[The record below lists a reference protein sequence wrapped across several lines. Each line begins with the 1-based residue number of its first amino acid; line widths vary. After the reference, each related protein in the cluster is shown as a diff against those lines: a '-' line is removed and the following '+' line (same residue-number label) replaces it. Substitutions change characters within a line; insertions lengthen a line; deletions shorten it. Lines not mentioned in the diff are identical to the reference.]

1 MDSTRIYYTLCSSRK
16 SLSEK
21 WKPGS
26 GLHRHHIVPRHSG
39 GTDDDSNYTYLTPRE
54 HVIAHYLLWRI
65 YRNPNDL
72 RSMKML
78 GAELS
83 VDRRRIIGLYCKDNG
98 IGIWSVTQEQRNEW
112 AILGYDAQKDIPN
125 SFHYWSTPEGRKE
138 RASLG
143 GKASITSGNNLK
155 FEYWFS
161 KDGIRE
167 RASMGAKAHIG
178 KRCMYKPGDTSFKRV
193 KPEDIES
200 YLEQGYIF
208 GSPIPGKNRFT
219 TSSESAP

>member
-1 MDSTRIYYTLCSSRK
+1 MASTHIYSSLCSSRQN
-16 SLSEK
+16 LSEH

-39 GTDDDSNYTYLTPRE
+39 GTDDESNYTYLTPRE
-54 HVIAHYLLWRI
+54 HVLAHYLLWRI

-78 GAELS
+78 GAKLS
-83 VDRRRIIGLYCKDNG
+83 VTKRREIGIFCKENN
-98 IGIWSVTQEQRNEW
+98 IGIWGVSQDRRNEW
-112 AILGYDAQKDIPN
+112 ALRGYEAQKDIPN
-125 SFHYWSTPEGRKE
+125 SFYYWSAEDGRKK

-143 GKASITSGNNLK
+143 GKASIASGNNTK

-161 KDGIRE
+161 KEGIRE
-167 RASMGAKAHIG
+167 RASMGGKVHIG

-193 KPEDIES
+193 KPEDIQS
-200 YLEQGYIF
+200 YLNDGYVF
-208 GSPIPGKNRFT
+208 GSPIPVHNKIT
-219 TSSESAP
+219 ISSASAP